1 MWCWND
7 KSVMK
12 ANLEKV
18 KELAKDLRKEEPRS
32 TYEELGGFQMGARC
46 LDKCRASLL
55 GWQGDFK
62 YNCPMDQEFLSEA
75 GLDAEEFKEFVATG
89 ATDEEVEQWIQ
100 EHAHAPS

>member
-1 MWCWND
+1 MN
-7 KSVMK
+7 

-18 KELAKDLRKEEPRS
+18 KKLAKDLRKEDPRPAHV
-32 TYEELGGFQMGARC
+32 ELAGFPMAARC
-46 LDKCRASLL
+46 LDKCRASLV

-75 GLDAEEFKEFVATG
+75 ELDAEEFRSFVATG